1 MILQRAGKDE
11 RRIWRVYHQFN
22 HLLRVIGYYVSREPL
37 LQVSVAELIQ
47 PIRRITAPMCR
58 KSCRPGAGAN
68 DDKWFIAH
76 GIIIMATFRSDMK
89 NIVIFSE
96 NDGWHEQ
103 RLASAFKRYG
113 IHTQVVSLKDCH
125 IGFEQRLTG
134 LHIPGFVDTL
144 PDAVFVRAVAAGSFE
159 EVTFRLDI
167 LHALKYA
174 GVVVYNDAASIERT
188 VDKGMTSFLLIQNRV
203 PAPPVWVCE
212 TAEAAHNVIHTQ
224 LQKGR
229 RIVQKPLFGNCGR
242 GLQLIDSMDYQLD
255 AELINGV
262 YYLQQFID
270 QDDHS
275 GRDWRVFV
283 INHRA
288 VAAMERISGHW
299 VTNRARGGKCLPAV
313 LTPALRELAEA
324 ASKATGIL
332 YGGVDIIR
340 DAEGKYLVLEVNSV
354 PAWRGLQSVCPADI
368 TDLLVKDIL
377 YRRSDILAKH
387 VHPLARGQAPQK
399 Q

>member
-1 MILQRAGKDE
+1 
-11 RRIWRVYHQFN
+11 
-22 HLLRVIGYYVSREPL
+22 
-37 LQVSVAELIQ
+37 
-47 PIRRITAPMCR
+47 
-58 KSCRPGAGAN
+58 
-68 DDKWFIAH
+68 
-76 GIIIMATFRSDMK
+76 MK

-96 NDGWHEQ
+96 NNGWHEQ

-113 IHTQVVSLKDCH
+113 VHVQVVSMRDCR
-125 IGFEQRLTG
+125 IGFEHTVTG
-134 LHIPGFVDTL
+134 LYIPGFADTL

-167 LHALKYA
+167 LHALKLS
-174 GVVVYNDAASIERT
+174 GVTVYNDAVSIERT
-188 VDKGMTSFLLIQNRV
+188 VDKGMTSFLLMQNQV

-212 TAEAAHNVIHTQ
+212 NAEAANNVIHAQ
-224 LQKGR
+224 LEKGR
-229 RIVQKPLFGNCGR
+229 SIVQKPLFGNCGR
-242 GLQLIDSMDYQLD
+242 GLQLIDSEDYQLD

-270 QDDHS
+270 QDDHN

-283 INHRA
+283 INHQA
-288 VAAMERISGHW
+288 IAAMERISEHW

-313 LTPALRELAEA
+313 LTPALRRLAET

-340 DAEGKYLVLEVNSV
+340 DTQGENLVLEVNSV

-368 TDLLVKDIL
+368 SDLLVKDL
-377 YRRSDILAKH
+377 LERRAVIPEETEERHREVPFKDQRTETRKSA
-387 VHPLARGQAPQK
+387 VSE
-399 Q
+399 